1 MVVGW
6 EFEVVNIRFDFVLE
20 IQRINSGRIYKIDRQ
35 IDGRR
40 YIERESKSKY
50 INKFIRLVSK
60 ILSYGIV
67 NLRRRNLKNKQ
78 FRNELFFDEDKFI
91 WMNKFIKDM

>member
-6 EFEVVNIRFDFVLE
+6 EFEVVNIRFDFGLE

-67 NLRRRNLKNKQ
+67 NLIRRNLKNKQ
-78 FRNELFFDEDKFI
+78 FRDELFFDEDKFI

>member
-91 WMNKFIKDM
+91 WMNKFIKDI